1 MFHPHQTQ
9 ILESWPSPEGTF
21 IKAEVGQRT
30 HWISKPCR
38 TGLRSEV
45 RRVGYGMSRSYLDVP
60 SPPNANPRVV
70 AFTRRYLHQGRS
82 GPKNSLDLKT
92 MSHRA
97 AQFID
102 RQVISNA

>member
-38 TGLRSEV
+38 TGLPNSLIAKLISERRSEV
-45 RRVGYGMSRSYLDVP
+45 DDRRS
-60 SPPNANPRVV
+60 PNAKHSYMN
-70 AFTRRYLHQGRS
+70 FTRRYLHQGRS

>member
-38 TGLRSEV
+38 TGLPNSLIAKLFRM
-45 RRVGYGMSRSYLDVP
+45 RRSYLDVP
-60 SPPNANPRVV
+60 PPPNANPRVV

-97 AQFID
+97 EIGSASRRIW
-102 RQVISNA
+102 NE